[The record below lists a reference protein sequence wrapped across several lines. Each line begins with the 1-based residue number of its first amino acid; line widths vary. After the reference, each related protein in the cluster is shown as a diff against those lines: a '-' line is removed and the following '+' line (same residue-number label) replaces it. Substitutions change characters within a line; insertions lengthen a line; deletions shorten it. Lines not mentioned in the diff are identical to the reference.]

1 MEQEKDW
8 IQKELNMYLLMNII
22 DKRDQLLIEEFDR
35 EKKEN
40 IEKKKEIDKK

>member
-35 EKKEN
+35 KKKEN